1 MSKSSSLQKL
11 EVLKSWKPVAFKDMK
26 ISFKINKNKK

>member
-11 EVLKSWKPVAFKDMK
+11 EVLKSWRPISLKDLTTYFKN
-26 ISFKINKNKK
+26 NKNKK